1 MSDNKLYSINEI
13 VKWYNLNVDTDITD
27 DFLIYIITKGI
38 IKPIETSLYSLND
51 INDFLLETFNGDLIK
66 NENDKFIFKK
76 NRKIILNKFPKKEI
90 KKPKKF
96 KITSLDGNKLKLIK
110 LN

>member
-1 MSDNKLYSINEI
+1 MDDKLYSINEI
-13 VKWYNLNVDTDITD
+13 VKWYSLNVDTIITD

-38 IKPIETSLYSLND
+38 IKPIETSLYSLSD
-51 INDFLLETFNGDLIK
+51 INDFLLETFNGDFIK
-66 NENDKFIFKK
+66 NQNDKFIFKN
-76 NRKIILNKFPKKEI
+76 NRKIILDKFPKKEI
-90 KKPKKF
+90 KKAKKF